1 MRARR
6 DTPSFR
12 TPRRS
17 ICLLLAIHVLLAA
30 GCEQGRT
37 LGRVAG
43 HVTLDGQA
51 CPDVMVVFQC
61 RGEGVFI
68 TARVDK
74 DGSYAA
80 QMAEGH
86 GLPLGT
92 YLVSIRP
99 ARPRTGI
106 VLQRRLPCHPGTVI
120 RLPAASHWKLSLV
133 TIASISRC
141 RRHRSSGSNR
151 PCRCSRYL
159 RSATACRSRPA
170 TTRRS

>member
-43 HVTLDGQA
+43 RVTLDGQA

-61 RGEGVFI
+61 RDEGVFI

-99 ARPRTGI
+99 APPENWDRPPTAI
-106 VLQRRLPCHPGTVI
+106 ALPPRYRDPSTSGLTLEVVPGDNRFDI
-120 RLPAASHWKLSLV
+120 PLS
-133 TIASISRC
+133 
-141 RRHRSSGSNR
+141 SS
-151 PCRCSRYL
+151 P
-159 RSATACRSRPA
+159 
-170 TTRRS
+170 